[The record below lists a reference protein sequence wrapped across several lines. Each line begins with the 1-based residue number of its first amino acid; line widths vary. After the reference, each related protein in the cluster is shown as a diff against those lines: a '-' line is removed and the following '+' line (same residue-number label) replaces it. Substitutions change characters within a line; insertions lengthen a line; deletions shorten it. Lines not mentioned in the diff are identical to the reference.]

1 MRSDPRKGSP
11 AYIWRGLSALGGLA
25 GRLISWTLKTQPK
38 LFSSGQRSSN
48 LPPLPSKNNP
58 YTHSPIRTLLYV
70 TEHHHRYNPRAETS
84 IPAALISATSNNQI
98 ETHLVPKI
106 GGRYICSISVALQR
120 AKSGTEPPRLS
131 ALLVL
136 RFRRVGWV
144 VFGKAGHRYIR
155 PRRGCCLC
163 DLGSLAEAGSSGC
176 FPLKCREVF
185 CLWRLCGRRLDTNT

>member
-1 MRSDPRKGSP
+1 MAGFVCTGWPGWSSDIVDPENNQNYFPLANGVQIYRRCHQKIIP
-11 AYIWRGLSALGGLA
+11 IRTLLYALS
-25 GRLISWTLKTQPK
+25 
-38 LFSSGQRSSN
+38 
-48 LPPLPSKNNP
+48 

-98 ETHLVPKI
+98 ETHLVPKM